1 MDDVSLVVA
10 LVALAVG
17 YALGIAI
24 EFFVA
29 SVYFKNQARTIKR
42 LKLELEEAKLKEE
55 AVEVIEIIDN
65 RKQPENYFIKF

>member
-1 MDDVSLVVA
+1 MDEVNIVLA

-29 SVYFKNQARTIKR
+29 SVYFQKQTRTIKKLR
-42 LKLELEEAKLKEE
+42 LELEEAKLKED

-65 RKQPENYFIKF
+65 GKQPENYFIEF